1 MQRVDSVDAAIGAA
15 EAVVVASPNVS
26 HAEQALAAL
35 SADRHVLI
43 EKPLAVDVSDAERV
57 VRAAHERHAICGLA
71 MNLRFHPAILGLR
84 ELIESGALGELRFAR
99 ASFGFDLRRWRPEMD
114 YRESYSARAELGGG
128 IVLDAIHELDY
139 LLWLLGTVSSVTAE
153 LDRVSDLELD
163 VEDTA
168 LLILRFES
176 GVLGTVDLNYVDPVY
191 RRTCLLVGSDG
202 VAEWD
207 WSAGTITVSGA
218 QDRTLEVEKSFAKTY
233 TAVLADFLHAA
244 FAGGTPRAVVGEG
257 LAALRV
263 AHAAKRSSALGQRV
277 AL

>member
-1 MQRVDSVDAAIGAA
+1 
-15 EAVVVASPNVS
+15 
-26 HAEQALAAL
+26 
-35 SADRHVLI
+35 
-43 EKPLAVDVSDAERV
+43 
-57 VRAAHERHAICGLA
+57 

-84 ELIESGALGELRFAR
+84 QLIENGALGKLRFAR
-99 ASFGFDLRRWRPEMD
+99 ASFGYDLRRWRAGTD
-114 YRESYSARAELGGG
+114 YRGSYSAQAELGGG

-139 LLWLLGTVSSVTAE
+139 LLWLLGPVSSVTAE
-153 LDRVSDLELD
+153 LDRVSELELD

-168 LLILRFES
+168 LFVLRFES

-207 WSAGTITVSGA
+207 RATGRSRSRGKQG
-218 QDRTLEVEKSFAKTY
+218 RTLDVTKSFTETY
-233 TAVLADFLHAA
+233 VAVLADFLDAA
-244 FAGGTPRAVVGEG
+244 FTGGTPRAVVGEG

-263 AHAAKRSSALGQRV
+263 ADAAKRSSALGQRV